1 MRAHSQTINHRSQV
15 GVRVNAGGLDWF
27 QRVYQWFKCFTHQSH
42 EIGPVSRYGTWDA
55 AREQFHPLK
64 ADAAMDIEAARNGA
78 SWASKIYTAS
88 I

>member
-1 MRAHSQTINHRSQV
+1 LRAHSQTINHRTQV
-15 GVRVNAGGLDWF
+15 GVRVNVGGLDWF
-27 QRVYQWFKCFTHQSH
+27 QRVRQWFKGFTLQSR

-55 AREQFHPLK
+55 THEQFHPLK

-78 SWASKIYTAS
+78 SWASRIYTAS

>member
-1 MRAHSQTINHRSQV
+1 MRAHSQTINPRTQV
-15 GVRVNAGGLDWF
+15 GVGMNVGGLDWF
-27 QRVYQWFKCFTHQSH
+27 QQVCQWFKSFTLPSR

-55 AREQFHPLK
+55 RREQFHPLK

>member
-1 MRAHSQTINHRSQV
+1 MRAHSQTINHRPQV
-15 GVRVNAGGLDWF
+15 GVRVDVGGLDWF
-27 QRVYQWFKCFTHQSH
+27 QRVCEWFKSFTTRSR

-55 AREQFHPLK
+55 THEQFHPLK
-64 ADAAMDIEAARNGA
+64 AEAAMDIEAARNGA